1 MTKWQARRSDIH
13 GKRILTRRDAL
24 ALGAAAATSLYLP
37 GGWIRS
43 ASAQTSFDYYI
54 GPNGSDSNPGTQ
66 SQPWAISAINTKRS
80 TYAGKVVGLL
90 DGTYGLVTLLGMPDQ
105 GTNSR
110 NTFQLGVAA
119 GTDEAHR
126 TIIKSVN

>member
-24 ALGAAAATSLYLP
+24 ALGAVAATSLYLP

-54 GPNGSDSNPGTQ
+54 GPNGSDSNPGTL
-66 SQPWAISAINTKRS
+66 SQPWALSALNTKRS

-90 DGTYGLVTLLGMPDQ
+90 DGTYAIQTLLGAQP
-105 GTNSR
+105 T
-110 NTFQLGVAA
+110 GVANR
-119 GTDEAHR
+119 GTP
-126 TIIKSVN
+126 